1 MELIS
6 SLPFTTK
13 IPRKVRFTA
22 SMSLPW
28 HKFFFE
34 SLSELSVKEYDDDTT
49 IIPRSTSVIARRL
62 PAARSGKGGAARYVS
77 GKMPVN
83 ARSSSR
89 AESLGPNRSTNG
101 VAPASNSISDLNG
114 AQSEDERIR
123 ALFSLQE
130 TQWKEQQEEM
140 AK

>member
-1 MELIS
+1 MI
-6 SLPFTTK
+6 
-13 IPRKVRFTA
+13 
-22 SMSLPW
+22 
-28 HKFFFE
+28 
-34 SLSELSVKEYDDDTT
+34 EYDDDTI

-83 ARSSSR
+83 ARSSFRS
-89 AESLGPNRSTNG
+89 ESLGSNRPVNG
-101 VAPASNSISDLNG
+101 VGLASNSMSDLNG
-114 AQSEDERIR
+114 AQSEDERIK